1 MKHEMEALL
10 FATDAPLTIPRLKSI
25 FPGTSSKEL
34 RQVIADLNEDYEEQ
48 ERAFTIVEFG
58 GGWQIASRP
67 QFAPLIG
74 KLFRGRRFTRLS
86 KAGLEVLAI
95 IAYRQPVTR
104 MEIEDV
110 RGVQCSGV
118 LTTLAERRLI
128 TIVGR
133 SETVGH
139 PLLYGTTREF
149 LNHLGLKGL
158 HQLPSLPDI
167 ERIIDNRDDLRHFA
181 TQLGE
186 ELSETDLAFLSP
198 ESENGSEIGLAVEE
212 SVFPSE
218 VNPIPAESD
227 HHGERSEG

>member
-1 MKHEMEALL
+1 MKHELEALL
-10 FATDAPLTIPRLKSI
+10 FATDAPLTISRLKSI

-34 RQVIADLNEDYEEQ
+34 RQTIADLNEDYDQQ

-67 QFAPLIG
+67 QFAPLIN

-95 IAYRQPVTR
+95 IAYRQPITR

-118 LTTLAERRLI
+118 LTTLAERHLI
-128 TIVGR
+128 TVVGR

-149 LNHLGLKGL
+149 LNHLGLNTL

-167 ERIIDNRDDLRHFA
+167 EGIINNRADLRLFA
-181 TQLGE
+181 NQLGE
-186 ELSETDLAFLSP
+186 ELSDSDLAILSSGQGEDDKAEP
-198 ESENGSEIGLAVEE
+198 ASEDPTRQSDVKPIQPDSEQY
-212 SVFPSE
+212 
-218 VNPIPAESD
+218 
-227 HHGERSEG
+227 GERVEG